1 MFIWTAKFSRKRAAA
16 AVLFMGLV
24 MIGLIFLMG
33 REPETEPL
41 PRLPGNLQ
49 RVAYLRSLGWEV
61 AEEPVE
67 TLQFLFP
74 ETLEEPYLSY
84 NELQLRQG
92 FDLSDCCGKQVS
104 RYTYAVANHP
114 SRAEGVQA
122 NLYLCDDV
130 PVAGDIFCPGAGGF
144 QTPLIAA
151 ESA

>member
-33 REPETEPL
+33 REPESEPL
-41 PRLPGNLQ
+41 PQLPGNLQ

-61 AEEPVE
+61 AG
-67 TLQFLFP
+67 TARNGGGA
-74 ETLEEPYLSY
+74 LEEPYLSY
-84 NELQLRQG
+84 NELQLQQG
-92 FDLSDCCGKQVS
+92 FDLSDCCGRQIS

-130 PVAGDIFCPGAGGF
+130 PVAGDIFCPGADGF
-144 QTPLIAA
+144 QSPLIAVQ
-151 ESA
+151 SS

>member
-1 MFIWTAKFSRKRAAA
+1 MFIWTAKFSRKRAVA

-33 REPETEPL
+33 REPESEPL
-41 PRLPGNLQ
+41 PQLPGNLQ

-61 AEEPVE
+61 AEEPIE

-74 ETLEEPYLSY
+74 DALEEPYLSY
-84 NELQLRQG
+84 NELQLQQG
-92 FDLSDCCGKQVS
+92 FDLSDCCGRQIS

-114 SRAEGVQA
+114 SRSEGVQA

-130 PVAGDIFCPGAGGF
+130 PVAGDIFCPGADGF
-144 QTPLIAA
+144 QSPLIAVQ
-151 ESA
+151 SS